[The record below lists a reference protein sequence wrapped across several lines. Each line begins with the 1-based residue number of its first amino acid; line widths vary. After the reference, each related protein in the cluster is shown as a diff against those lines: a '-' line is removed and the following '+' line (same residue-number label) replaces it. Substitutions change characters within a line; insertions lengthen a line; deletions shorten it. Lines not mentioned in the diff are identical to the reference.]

1 MRQIISMAEKM
12 IDKEIEDIYK
22 VHLMLRQAND
32 MNHKCRE
39 DELKKYNITPE
50 QSAVLICIH
59 FLGEKATPANTSRWL
74 TREPHSVLI
83 ILRRMQK
90 MGFIE
95 MKPHQKN
102 KHMFRITLT
111 KTGQEAYEDAI
122 KLRSVID
129 IFAVLPKEER
139 QYLFYILKKIR
150 DRGYKLMKLDSRD
163 CDKLGD
169 SFKLPGSNG
178 KNGSSVK
185 RKSKA
190 SN

>member
-1 MRQIISMAEKM
+1 MVEKL

-59 FLGEKATPANTSRWL
+59 ALGDKATPANTSRWL
-74 TREPHSVLI
+74 TREPHSILI

-95 MKPHQKN
+95 MKPHEKN
-102 KHMFRITLT
+102 KHMFLITLT

-129 IFAVLPKEER
+129 IFTVLPQEER
-139 QYLFYILKKIR
+139 QYLYYILKKIR
-150 DRGYKLMKLDSRD
+150 DHGYKLMKLDSRD
-163 CDKLGD
+163 SDKLGD
-169 SFKLPGSNG
+169 SFKLSGPDG
-178 KNGSSVK
+178 KTGPSAK
-185 RKSKA
+185 RKPKA
-190 SN
+190 SH